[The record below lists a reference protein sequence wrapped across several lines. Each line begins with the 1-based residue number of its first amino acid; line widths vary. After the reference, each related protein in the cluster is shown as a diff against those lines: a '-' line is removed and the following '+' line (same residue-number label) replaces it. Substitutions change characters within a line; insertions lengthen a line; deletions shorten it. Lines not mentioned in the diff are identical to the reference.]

1 MDDFDDIE
9 DLEALEEIEDHEVNG
24 EEVTREFFA
33 MSDSQFV
40 NNFWFSKTE
49 VERFTDLLQDV
60 VVGGRVHH
68 SVEFQVLTTLG
79 ILEGIY
85 FQRVGGL
92 VAGGE
97 EGGGPPPVFPAS
109 FTKPLFI
116 KNDFIMSDIY
126 AINKVKWNTNFYI

>member
-24 EEVTREFFA
+24 EEVTCEFFA

-40 NNFWFSKTE
+40 NNFRFSKTE
-49 VERFTDLLQDV
+49 VERLTDLLEDV

-79 ILEGIY
+79 ILGGNY
-85 FQRVGGL
+85 FQRESLIDHSELLPLLALNGATQVK
-92 VAGGE
+92 
-97 EGGGPPPVFPAS
+97 FP
-109 FTKPLFI
+109 
-116 KNDFIMSDIY
+116 
-126 AINKVKWNTNFYI
+126 